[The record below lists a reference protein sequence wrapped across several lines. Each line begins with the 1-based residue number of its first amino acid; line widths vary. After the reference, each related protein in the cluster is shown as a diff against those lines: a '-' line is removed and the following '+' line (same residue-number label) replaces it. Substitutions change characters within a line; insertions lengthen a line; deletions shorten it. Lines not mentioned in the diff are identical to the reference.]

1 MQISTVRELKKE
13 LAKIKGKGQD
23 KPIFG
28 YVVIGDDTYEV
39 VPIILVD
46 DSISDRVDI
55 NLEVRE

>member
-1 MQISTVRELKKE
+1 MQINTVRELKKE
-13 LAKIKGKGQD
+13 LAKIKGKDQD